1 LVASSAE
8 PRASLAKSHG
18 GAQSDSL
25 PIALGCS
32 LHSTGSSNHVERL
45 SLAINRFLTHLS
57 SIALAVLM
65 FLTVADV
72 FGRYLFNRPVP
83 GTFELTEMLMVLI
96 VFMALGLAQ
105 HHNEHIS
112 LDLAYNYFPE
122 RSKAVTDIIVEA
134 VNLLIVA
141 GITWQLSEY
150 SVRMSEGNYTT
161 AVLELPI
168 RPFVVLAIAGTAS
181 YGLAILCALSKAI
194 GKFRWEKP

>member
-1 LVASSAE
+1 ME
-8 PRASLAKSHG
+8 KFSLS
-18 GAQSDSL
+18 
-25 PIALGCS
+25 
-32 LHSTGSSNHVERL
+32 
-45 SLAINRFLTHLS
+45 INRFLTHVS

-83 GTFELTEMLMVLI
+83 GTFELTEVLMVLI

-112 LDLAYNYFPE
+112 LDLAYNYFS
-122 RSKAVTDIIVEA
+122 RRQKGATDIFVEV
-134 VNLLIVA
+134 VNLVVVV
-141 GITWQLSEY
+141 GITWQLYEY

-168 RPFVVLAIAGTAS
+168 HPFVILAIAGTVS
-181 YGLAILCALSKAI
+181 YVLAIICDLSKSIAKI
-194 GKFRWEKP
+194 RRETP

>member
-1 LVASSAE
+1 
-8 PRASLAKSHG
+8 
-18 GAQSDSL
+18 
-25 PIALGCS
+25 
-32 LHSTGSSNHVERL
+32 VERF
-45 SLAINRFLTHLS
+45 SLTINQFLTHIG

-105 HHNEHIS
+105 QHNEHIS
-112 LDLAYNYFPE
+112 LDLAYNYFPG
-122 RSKAVTDIIVEA
+122 RQKAVTDIFV
-134 VNLLIVA
+134 
-141 GITWQLSEY
+141 GITWQLYEY

-168 RPFVVLAIAGTAS
+168 HPFVILAIAGTAS
-181 YGLAILCALSKAI
+181 YVLAIICDL
-194 GKFRWEKP
+194 GKSIAKFLRKTP